1 MKQILIAEDEERIAA
16 FLEKGLK
23 AAGFATTVAK
33 NGAEAVIAVFDGN
46 FDLLILDLG
55 LPQKNGWTVLEELR
69 GQGQNLPILILSAY
83 DEIKDKVALLDGG
96 ANDYI
101 SKPFS
106 FQELLARIRVQLRN
120 NNCAPARSEEMLLS
134 VGDIVLNLLTR
145 EIKVGDRL
153 VELSAKEF
161 AILET
166 FLRAPKRIMTREQLL
181 DRVWGYNHEP
191 GSNVVDVY
199 VGYLRKKLGSDRIET
214 VRGVG
219 YRLKQQPP
227 G

>member
-1 MKQILIAEDEERIAA
+1 MKQILIAEDEERIAT
-16 FLEKGLK
+16 FLEKGLR
-23 AAGFATTVAK
+23 AAGFTTTVAK
-33 NGAEAVIAVFDGN
+33 DGSEAVSMVFGGD

-69 GQGQNLPILILSAY
+69 GQGQTLPILILSAY
-83 DEIKDKVALLDGG
+83 DDIKDKVTLLDGG
-96 ANDYI
+96 ANDYM

-106 FQELLARIRVQLRN
+106 FQELLARVRVQLRN
-120 NNCAPARSEEMLLS
+120 NNCASTRPEEMVLSMGDIVVNLLSREVS
-134 VGDIVLNLLTR
+134 VGDRPI
-145 EIKVGDRL
+145 
-153 VELSAKEF
+153 ELSAKEF

-181 DRVWGYNHEP
+181 NQVWGYHYEP
-191 GSNVVDVY
+191 GSNIVDVY

-219 YRLKQQPP
+219 YRLKQRSPE
-227 G
+227 